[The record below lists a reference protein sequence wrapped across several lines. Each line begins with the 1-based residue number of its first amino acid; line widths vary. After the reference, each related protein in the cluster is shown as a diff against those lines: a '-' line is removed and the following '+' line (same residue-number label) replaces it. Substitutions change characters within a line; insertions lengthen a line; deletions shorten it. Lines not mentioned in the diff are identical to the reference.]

1 MVHAPRSRSP
11 IILTS
16 RVRHYAPSAPRQVSR
31 EPTFLAL
38 TTEPNAGA
46 ESGPQA
52 ALDSSAAKTS
62 WRADDR
68 VMASPA
74 AAQRSRR
81 GAAGHELGGQLL
93 GQFQDHEAVCA
104 EFARQVDLPGE
115 RLWVSTA
122 RGHCSMFTPAACSRE
137 QPSFSLAALPRH
149 HPSLAATHHRS
160 RACATLRRA
169 DASRL
174 CPTAQLSMRLPAA
187 AGTPVR
193 ARRLP

>member
-1 MVHAPRSRSP
+1 MAHAPHSRSP

-93 GQFQDHEAVCA
+93 GQFQDHEAVWA

-115 RLWVSTA
+115 RLWGRMSQGHYST
-122 RGHCSMFTPAACSRE
+122 FTPAASSRE
-137 QPSFSLAALPRH
+137 QYALSPAAPLRH
-149 HPSLAATHHRS
+149 HPSLAARRHRS
-160 RACATLRRA
+160 PACAAWLRLS
-169 DASRL
+169 ASRL
-174 CPTAQLSMRLPAA
+174 CPTARLSRRLPAA
-187 AGTPVR
+187 ARTTTG
-193 ARRLP
+193 